1 MARHILEGRGHP
13 VFYWGSTY
21 GGTLEPHL
29 LVPVFAL
36 FGVTPEAFRAF
47 YVVLWAIFLVGAA
60 AFTARFFG
68 RTPALLAAAFLA
80 VPPFFLPYK
89 LLTSDGA
96 YASVALLG
104 LATLWLAC
112 EADARLESGRSP
124 AGAIAA
130 LSFLAGLGL
139 WITPVTLPVG
149 GLAALWLFV
158 RPGRRPGASALLVG
172 AGAAVLGAAPSIIWN
187 LRHAGESVTAHEL
200 LPAGGAALLANA
212 KGLLSASLPVL
223 LGAARPHFSGEAGL
237 SFPGARAVVPLL
249 VLGLLLP
256 ALAAARGDRRLRLFI
271 AVLGGLACAAVLA
284 RRLDPTEPRY
294 LVAAYAALTPLLGVS
309 LARAAASGG
318 AARAA
323 AIGGLAVLL
332 ASNLLGSV
340 HAHPHLEDTD
350 DAQVTGPLGPLLG
363 ELRAHGV
370 TRLWTS
376 YWLAYRITFESGEE
390 IVAAPIPREDADRS
404 APIQEAVRSAPD
416 PAVVLLPPRDDCF
429 RRYLVERGE
438 PFSESRSGSYAIFHA
453 LPAPIRDLVRAAGA
467 LPMPSGAYRPVWPVA
482 EIRGWLAPGQEVPSR
497 ARVTNGGPCTWMN
510 NVRLVAEWSGPE
522 TREERFPAPDRRVA
536 PGETADLTFRLRAP
550 ETPGDYE
557 LRLDLEQEGIARFSA
572 RGGATL
578 DVRVVVAR

>member
-47 YVVLWAIFLVGAA
+47 YVVLWGTFLAGAA

-68 RTPALLAAAFLA
+68 RTAALLAAAFLA
-80 VPPFFLPYK
+80 IPPFFLPYK

-124 AGAIAA
+124 AGAIAT
-130 LSFLAGLGL
+130 LAFVAGFGL
-139 WITPVTLPVG
+139 WVTPVTLPVS
-149 GLAALWLFV
+149 GLAALWLFL
-158 RPGRRPGASALLVG
+158 RPGRRPGASSLLAG

-187 LRHAGESVTAHEL
+187 LRHAGGSITAHEL
-200 LPAGGAALLANA
+200 APAAGPGLLGNA
-212 KGLLSASLPVL
+212 KGLLSASLPVF

-249 VLGLLLP
+249 VLGLLIP
-256 ALAAARGDRRLRLFI
+256 ALAAARGDRRLRLLI

-294 LVAAYAALTPLLGVS
+294 LVAAYAALAPLLGVS
-309 LARAAASGG
+309 LAQAVACGG
-318 AARAA
+318 AARTAA
-323 AIGGLAVLL
+323 AGGLAVLL
-332 ASNLLGSV
+332 ASNLSGAV
-340 HAHPHLEDTD
+340 NAHRHLEDTD
-350 DAQVTGPLGPLLG
+350 DAQVTGPLGSLLG
-363 ELRAHGV
+363 ELRARGV
-370 TRLWTS
+370 RRLWTS

-390 IVAAPIPREDADRS
+390 IVAAPIPREDADRYE
-404 APIQEAVRSAPD
+404 PIREAVRSAPD

-438 PFSESRSGSYAIFHA
+438 PFSESRSGSFAIFRA
-453 LPAPIRDLVRAAGA
+453 PPAPIWDLVRAAGA
-467 LPMPSGAYRPVWPVA
+467 LPMPSGAYRPVWHVA
-482 EIRGWLAPGQEVPSR
+482 EIPGRLAPGEEAACR
-497 ARVTNGGPCTWMN
+497 ARVTNEGPCTWMN
-510 NVRLVAEWSGPE
+510 NVRLVAVWTGPE
-522 TREERFPAPDRRVA
+522 TRETAFSTPDRRVA

-550 ETPGDYE
+550 GTSGDYL

-572 RGGATL
+572 KGGATL
-578 DVRVVVAR
+578 DARVAVAR